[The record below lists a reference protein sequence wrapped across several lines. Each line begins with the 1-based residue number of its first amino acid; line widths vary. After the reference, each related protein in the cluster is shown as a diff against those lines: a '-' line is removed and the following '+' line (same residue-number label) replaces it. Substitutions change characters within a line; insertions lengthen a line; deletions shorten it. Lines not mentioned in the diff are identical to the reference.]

1 MLTMY
6 IECINVLDVHWKKA
20 EHLTQ
25 FKLSSIGM
33 AIGKVAAEVASITCL
48 CVDLEDFYNDK
59 PNNLKV
65 IAP

>member
-1 MLTMY
+1 M
-6 IECINVLDVHWKKA
+6 NR
-20 EHLTQ
+20 
-25 FKLSSIGM
+25 IGM
-33 AIGKVAAEVASITCL
+33 SIGKVAAEVASITCL